1 MAETNSDAIQSS
13 RALSRM
19 ASALAELS
27 DDLLT
32 VSETLSE
39 VTEQSRAQLTTHQ
52 ILQLQSIDYISQ
64 SLQDLVVVCSVLA
77 TTPNVAA
84 SSAIHLQLAEMRSI
98 LDPDNPDDRKASP
111 GSIELF

>member
-1 MAETNSDAIQSS
+1 MAQTNSDATQSS

-19 ASALAELS
+19 ASVLAGIS

-39 VTEQSRAQLTTHQ
+39 VTDQSRAKLTKHQ
-52 ILQLQSIDYISQ
+52 ILQLQSIDRISQ
-64 SLQDLVVVCSVLA
+64 SLQDLVVVCGVLA
-77 TTPNVAA
+77 TTPHIAA
-84 SSAIHLQLAEMRSI
+84 SSEIHLQLAETRSI
-98 LDPDNPDDRKASP
+98 LDPDNPDDREAPP